1 MLTRIIPSLE
11 LMEAESYRK
20 QQTSF
25 CVLTLFVIAMLLL
38 LHTLFASLLGEPS
51 TWVIALLGFSF
62 SVKIIE
68 LVWLQGQT
76 HGITER
82 TARLETALSI
92 AGIFLLSALLA
103 LLTNR
108 DDAPYFVLL
117 AIPILQCAYHF
128 GLVPTALTISAAV
141 GMIFFWMHYFFLMHP
156 PPLATEYL
164 EAGMISIIYSLMG
177 LLVWFLVHQ
186 LKLQQTRLSENMVEL
201 ESTREKLIREEKLA
215 AVGRLA
221 SGIAHEIRNPVAMIS
236 SSLTTATSPGIG
248 EVDREEM
255 LQIAAKESSRLEH
268 LTKEFLS
275 YARPSAPQRSQV
287 LVSDLLIYTA
297 DVVKAHAT
305 KRSIEVACLPA
316 EDLAI
321 EIDSAQVQGA
331 LLNLVLNGVDAMSTP
346 GTVELSATRSGAFI
360 RIEVQ
365 NSGSP
370 ISDAVLPRI
379 FEPFYSTKP
388 KGAGLGLA
396 IARRVAQDHGGD
408 LWVSCNEKGRVVFS
422 ITLAAAAKDEK
433 VKGK

>member
-1 MLTRIIPSLE
+1 MLMRIIPSLE

-25 CVLTLFVIAMLLL
+25 CVLTLFVIAILLL

-62 SVKIIE
+62 SVKIVE

-76 HGITER
+76 NGITER

-164 EAGMISIIYSLMG
+164 EAGMISIIYILMG

-201 ESTREKLIREEKLA
+201 ESTRERLIREEKLA

-275 YARPSAPQRSQV
+275 YARPSAPQRSHV

-305 KRSIEVACLPA
+305 KRSIEVVCLPV

-331 LLNLVLNGVDAMSTP
+331 LLNLVLNGIDAMSTP
-346 GTVELSATRSGAFI
+346 GTVELSAKRSGSFV
-360 RIEVQ
+360 RIDVQ
-365 NSGSP
+365 NSGYAIPDS
-370 ISDAVLPRI
+370 VLPRI

-396 IARRVAQDHGGD
+396 IARRVAEDHGGD
-408 LWVSCNEKGRVVFS
+408 LWVSCNENGRVVFS

-433 VKGK
+433 VKGM